1 MKKTFLKKAAVVICM
16 AGMAVSLA
24 ACGSSQKTGSD
35 NPGTENSGTQPAAAG
50 ETTKGDAKEAASG
63 EVLTIEFFQQKG
75 EEGPQKGYKEI
86 IEKFN
91 AANPDI
97 KIEMNTVPDAGTVLV
112 SRISSG
118 DIPVIF
124 SDYPTQKQFKEKVA
138 NGYVQD
144 LTDQQFLTMA
154 ETSALE
160 MTKQPDGK
168 YYALP
173 YSRNYM
179 GVYYNKD
186 IFKQYNLEVPTTWAE
201 FTAVC
206 DTLKEYGVT
215 PMGLFGKDPGRV
227 GHTFQCTTVAWAPD
241 GVTTLE
247 KAAAGEATVSDDPE
261 FKAAA
266 EKMLQLLNYSNE
278 DALALSDTNCWEA
291 FANGKY
297 GMIIT
302 GSYARGTIQA
312 VNPSLNFGVFPVP
325 NDTKETTNTLAGID
339 AAICISAKASEEE
352 KAAAYKF
359 LDFLAQVENAQV
371 FCDNDGAPSCIIGV
385 APNYDGIEPMTDL
398 INAGQVHDWMA
409 STIDSNVVNDL
420 YNVTQ
425 GFWGEKNI
433 DNYLKQMDESIKI
446 NSVQ

>member
-1 MKKTFLKKAAVVICM
+1 MRKMFFKKAAAVICT

-24 ACGSSQKTGSD
+24 ACGSSQKTGSE
-35 NPGTENSGTQPAAAG
+35 NPGTKAEETKQGAAG
-50 ETTKGDAKEAASG
+50 ETAKGETKEQAAG

-97 KIEMNTVPDAGTVLV
+97 KIEMNTVPDSGTVLV

-144 LTDQQFLTMA
+144 LSDQEFLKAA
-154 ETSALE
+154 EASALE

-173 YSRNYM
+173 LSRNYL
-179 GVYYNKD
+179 GIYYNKD

-201 FTAVC
+201 FTAIC
-206 DTLKEYGVT
+206 DTLKENGVT

-227 GHTFQCTTVAWAPD
+227 GHTFQCTTVAWAPN

-247 KAAAGEATVSDDPE
+247 KAAAGEATVSGDAE
-261 FKAAA
+261 FEAAA

-291 FANGKY
+291 FANGQY
-297 GMIIT
+297 AMIIT

-325 NDTKETTNTLAGID
+325 NDTKETTTTLAGID
-339 AAICISAKASEEE
+339 AAICVSAKASEEE

-359 LDFLAQVENAQV
+359 IDFLSQVENAQV

-385 APNYDGIEPMTDL
+385 TPNYDGIEPMTDL
-398 INAGQVHDWMA
+398 IGAGQVHDWMA
-409 STIDSNVVNDL
+409 STVDSNVVNDL

-433 DNYLKQMDESIKI
+433 ENYLKQMDESIKI